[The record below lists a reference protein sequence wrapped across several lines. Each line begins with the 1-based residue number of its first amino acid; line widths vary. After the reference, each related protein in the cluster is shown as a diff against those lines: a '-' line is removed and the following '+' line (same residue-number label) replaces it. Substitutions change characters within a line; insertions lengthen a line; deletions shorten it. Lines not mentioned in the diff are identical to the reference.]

1 MNIYTCIYTY
11 IYIYT
16 NTVSKMLLNCRP
28 LNWYFLRDP
37 SCRGKDRGA
46 WGGGGYLREP
56 RRKPS

>member
-1 MNIYTCIYTY
+1 MYMY
-11 IYIYT
+11 IYKY
-16 NTVSKMLLNCRP
+16 NYCKQMLLNCRP

-46 WGGGGYLREP
+46 WGGGGYLRKP